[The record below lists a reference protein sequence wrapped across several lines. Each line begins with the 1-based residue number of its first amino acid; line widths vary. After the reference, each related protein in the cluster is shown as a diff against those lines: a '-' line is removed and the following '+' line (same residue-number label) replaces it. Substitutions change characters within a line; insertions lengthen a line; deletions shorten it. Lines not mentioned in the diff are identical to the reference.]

1 MDVEWLDVGVGCR
14 EWMDVG
20 VGGEFSDVGV
30 GDDDVQMEVV
40 WLDTGVQSPGG
51 GIRYSVVRLHSSLG
65 HVVLS
70 SMLKK

>member
-51 GIRYSVVRLHSSLG
+51 GVGYPVVRLLSSLG